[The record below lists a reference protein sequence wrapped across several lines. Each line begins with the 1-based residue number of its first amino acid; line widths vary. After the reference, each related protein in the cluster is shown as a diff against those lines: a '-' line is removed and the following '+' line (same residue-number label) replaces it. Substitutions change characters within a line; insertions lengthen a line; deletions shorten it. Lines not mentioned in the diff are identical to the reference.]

1 MELRDSQSVHV
12 KNFHFSQ
19 ADLASAYESERRGQF
34 YAQRLALR
42 IRTCPQKVQ
51 DVISGLLGRGN
62 QDWNVVVLSKE
73 LGRQVRQYQIVLR
86 ST

>member
-1 MELRDSQSVHV
+1 M
-12 KNFHFSQ
+12 KNLHFSQ
-19 ADLASAYESERRGQF
+19 ADLALSYESKRRGQF
-34 YAQRLALR
+34 YAERLALR

-73 LGRQVRQYQIVLR
+73 LGMQVRQYQIVLR